1 MTDYSSFLQ
10 QKARIDSAKQAGV
23 RCAPMWLLHLFT
35 LPPVVSVVYAS
46 KTNNWA
52 PTLWATGVA
61 LVAVPLGVFVLGVTF
76 AGATTV
82 TAAGLFT
89 TTATRKRNELGIVDP
104 LQADA
109 VIHQVTVGAQPSPTQ
124 VTGNVTIST

>member
-61 LVAVPLGVFVLGVTF
+61 LIGVPLAVFDLGLTF
-76 AGATTV
+76 AVAPPV
-82 TAAGLFT
+82 TSAVLFT
-89 TTATRKRNELGIVDP
+89 TAATRKRNELGIVDP

-109 VIHQVTVGAQPSPTQ
+109 VIHQVTVGAQPTATQ